1 MLLKII
7 LSLVFI
13 LALSGCAENRS
24 SFFIQNMIVPSD
36 ECVVSSDR
44 ESSYNT
50 WGLWDIGV
58 ASSWV
63 ARPLLLNEM
72 EDSNKLNPMV
82 SQTNY
87 IQVDG
92 AWVSLLDEEENV
104 LRDEYFIHAPVT
116 VYANGGSTAL
126 VFPAVDRATYDFVAD
141 SWREILGTR
150 TIDQLCASPIMS
162 KILLRIRV
170 TGVTSGGTDV
180 ETPYFLYPI
189 YMCCGCSIYYPPD
202 AMCSE
207 TDSGGDE
214 VPCQPGQDGWTDC
227 RMCVQSIPELC
238 DPFSDDFINP
248 WN

>member
-24 SFFIQNMIVPSD
+24 SFFIQNMVVPSD
-36 ECVVSSDR
+36 ECTVSSDR
-44 ESSYNT
+44 ESLFST

-58 ASSWV
+58 AARWV

-72 EDSNKLNPMV
+72 EDSSKLNPMA

-92 AWVSLLDEEENV
+92 AWVALLDEEENV
-104 LRDEYFIHAPVT
+104 LFDEYFVHAPVT

-126 VFPAVDRATYDFVAD
+126 VFPAVDFDLYDSV
-141 SWREILGTR
+141 SGLWGGTMYS
-150 TIDQLCASPIMS
+150 IDQLCSSPIMS

-180 ETPYFLYPI
+180 ETPYFLFPVQV
-189 YMCCGCSIYYPPD
+189 CCGCSIYYPPD
-202 AMCSE
+202 AMCTE
-207 TDSGGDE
+207 EAKGGDD

-227 RMCVQSIPELC
+227 RQCVEAIPELC
-238 DPFSDDFINP
+238 DPFDDDFSNP
-248 WN
+248 WH

>member
-24 SFFIQNMIVPSD
+24 SFFIQNMVVPSED
-36 ECVVSSDR
+36 CVVSSDR
-44 ESSYNT
+44 ESLYRT

-58 ASSWV
+58 TSSWV
-63 ARPLLLNEM
+63 ARPLLLNEL
-72 EDSNKLNPMV
+72 EDSNKLNPMT

-92 AWVSLLDEEENV
+92 AWVAILDESENV
-104 LRDEYFIHAPVT
+104 LFDEYFVHSPVT

-126 VFPAVDRATYDFVAD
+126 VFPAVAGHLYDGVAD
-141 SWREILGTR
+141 VWGAAMGLY
-150 TIDQLCASPIMS
+150 TIDELCASPIMS

-170 TGVTSGGTDV
+170 TGLTSGGTDV

-189 YMCCGCSIYYPPD
+189 YLCCGCSIYYPPD
-202 AMCSE
+202 AMCNE
-207 TDSGGDE
+207 EGSGADD

-227 RMCVQSIPELC
+227 RICVQSIPEMC
-238 DPFSDDFINP
+238 DPSSSDFINP
-248 WN
+248 WH